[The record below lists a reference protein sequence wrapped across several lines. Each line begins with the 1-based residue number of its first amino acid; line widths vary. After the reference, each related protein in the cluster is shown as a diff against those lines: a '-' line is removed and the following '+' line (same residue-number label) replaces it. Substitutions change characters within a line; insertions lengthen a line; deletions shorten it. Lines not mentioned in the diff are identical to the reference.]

1 MKIIQSSP
9 ILPEARVGLQNAL
22 DRLAK
27 GIRDPEAARQSR
39 ERMDRLREA
48 NRQRFGVQNIGVA
61 IIREMRDSR

>member
-1 MKIIQSSP
+1 MSP
-9 ILPEARVGLQNAL
+9 IPPEIRVGLQEAL

-39 ERMDRLREA
+39 ARMDRLCEA

-61 IIREMRDSR
+61 IIRAMRDSR

>member
-1 MKIIQSSP
+1 MNTIPTSAIP
-9 ILPEARVGLQNAL
+9 PELRIGLQEAL

-48 NRQRFGVQNIGVA
+48 NRRRFGVQNIGVG